1 MSVDQVDAVALPGR
15 VRVLRTFLLVVW
27 IAFLP
32 AWLVAMNLG
41 VQPTATLV
49 ALTFAVWAGL
59 WAAGHFAL
67 RRERCPVCG
76 GTLFAGEA
84 FESLRA
90 TQCASCEWQFDGS
103 ASRAAQS
110 RASTPDGSIISEPTA
125 SESDADGQAADALAS
140 DGSLSDASDSDAPP
154 PDASTPDARAA
165 REDVVPTG
173 TIGELDRSR
182 PLPTEP
188 AQLPAGS
195 TAARAETEAKTTRA

>member
-76 GTLFAGEA
+76 GALFSREA

-90 TQCASCEWQFDGS
+90 THCSSCGWEFGGS
-103 ASRAAQS
+103 ASSATQS
-110 RASTPDGSIISEPTA
+110 EPLTTDGPIAKGQSAEGQSAEAPISEALTSDVPIAEA
-125 SESDADGQAADALAS
+125 SVAEAS
-140 DGSLSDASDSDAPP
+140 PSDASAS
-154 PDASTPDARAA
+154 DASTRRADAA
-165 REDVVPTG
+165 RGNGHIRG
-173 TIGELDRSR
+173 T
-182 PLPTEP
+182 
-188 AQLPAGS
+188 
-195 TAARAETEAKTTRA
+195 